1 VDGRDY
7 AGFTDRLLRFEPT
20 VDEMQ
25 LTVDLIDDSIVEF
38 TEEVQVVVRPG
49 DGETG
54 VQFPRA
60 QPSTIRIL
68 DDNDCKL
75 ASEEFSLLRESVY
88 IL

>member
-7 AGFTDRLLRFEPT
+7 SGFTDGLLRFEPT

-25 LTVDLIDDSIVEF
+25 LTVELIDDSIVEF
-38 TEEVQVVVRPG
+38 TEEVQVVIRPG

-60 QPSTIRIL
+60 QQSTIRIL